1 MPDPF
6 SFFIWQLL
14 FSIFNVFHSFTCI
27 HHYLLFLP
35 VIFLLFCSFFSLF
48 YFWFIL
54 FYLSSFF
61 LSILIF
67 FPFGSTRPKIKTS
80 GFYSFFILLLV
91 CNEESNSNLPHLKE
105 NSLPHRADTILFS
118 ISLAGVSG
126 VLCMSTKRCELNE
139 VCSKKR
145 FQMTRVNIKKRFQQT
160 LVWLKKFFQVAKKV
174 LS

>member
-35 VIFLLFCSFFSLF
+35 FIFLLFCSFFSLF

-118 ISLAGVSG
+118 ISEDIEPY
-126 VLCMSTKRCELNE
+126 STFNYCL
-139 VCSKKR
+139 
-145 FQMTRVNIKKRFQQT
+145 
-160 LVWLKKFFQVAKKV
+160 
-174 LS
+174 